1 MPILIA
7 LPAEASAAFD
17 EVPDDDCVVDVDD
30 DEQPATRRPHRAA
43 APSLASALV

>member
-7 LPAEASAAFD
+7 LPAEASATVD
-17 EVPDDDCVVDVDD
+17 EVPDDDCVVDVDV
-30 DEQPATRRPHRAA
+30 DEQPAARSPQRAA